1 MVRSQMKVNPNKAI
15 EFLLARGNLPI
26 LYWLKKDILEVPI
39 DREFKN
45 LQKYASRIRILKNQ
59 KPNGGWCK
67 RKYEGHPR
75 WEKSYYI
82 VDTLK
87 NMFKLHNFGCTLKDE
102 GIKKAIKFVFSTQS
116 KAGDFRGAY
125 LNEYAPTYHA
135 LSLEILCLLG
145 HDKDEKIQK
154 GFRWISNNRQDD
166 GGWVIPY
173 RTIDQEQLKNRYN
186 YEAQLKLEP
195 INPDKSRPF
204 SHLVTGMVLRAL
216 AASPTW
222 SKSKEARKAGEL
234 LLSRF
239 FKADKYNDRWLP
251 SFWEELTY
259 PFWATD
265 ILGSLDSLSKIG
277 FPVEN
282 ENLQKGLN
290 WMLKKQNKQ
299 GYWEAGNQKSSIED
313 HLWVTFA
320 VLRVLKRFG
329 LLEL

>member
-1 MVRSQMKVNPNKAI
+1 MKVNPNKAI

-26 LYWLKKDILEVPI
+26 LYWLKKDILEVPV
-39 DREFKN
+39 DREFRN
-45 LQKYASRIRILKNQ
+45 LQKFASRIRILKSQ
-59 KPNGGWCK
+59 RPNGGWGK
-67 RKYEGHPR
+67 KKYEGHPR
-75 WEKSYYI
+75 WEKTYYI

-87 NMFKLHNFGCTLKDE
+87 NMFRLYNYGCILEDE
-102 GIKKAIKFVFSTQS
+102 GIQKAAKFLFSTQS

-135 LSLEILCLLG
+135 LTLEVLCLYGL
-145 HDKDEKIQK
+145 DKNERTQK
-154 GFRWISNNRQDD
+154 GFLWIMKNRQDD

-173 RTIDQEQLKNRYN
+173 RTIDQEQLKSRYN
-186 YEAQLKLEP
+186 FEAQLKLEP
-195 INPDKSRPF
+195 IKSDKSQPF

-216 AASPTW
+216 ASSPTW
-222 SKSKEARKAGEL
+222 RKSKEAWKAGEL

-265 ILGSLDSLSKIG
+265 ILSSLDSLSKIG
-277 FPVEN
+277 FPVDN
-282 ENLQKGLN
+282 EKIKKGLN
-290 WMLKKQNKQ
+290 WVLKKQNKQ
-299 GYWEAGNQKSSIED
+299 GYWEAGNRKFSVED

-320 VLRVLKRFG
+320 VLRVFKRFG

>member
-1 MVRSQMKVNPNKAI
+1 MKVNPNKAI

-26 LYWLKKDILEVPI
+26 LYWLKKDILEVPV

-45 LQKYASRIRILKNQ
+45 LQKFASRIRILKSQ
-59 KPNGGWCK
+59 KTNGGWCK

-75 WEKSYYI
+75 WEKTYYI
-82 VDTLK
+82 VETLK
-87 NMFKLHNFGCTLKDE
+87 NMFKLYNFACSLKDE
-102 GIKKAIKFVFSTQS
+102 EIKKAIKFVLSTQS
-116 KAGDFRGAY
+116 EAGDFRGAY

-135 LSLEILCLLG
+135 LSLEILCLFGL
-145 HDKDEKIQK
+145 DKDEKVQK
-154 GFRWISNNRQDD
+154 GFRWIINNRQDD

-173 RTIDQEQLKNRYN
+173 RTIDQELLKNRYN

-195 INPDKSRPF
+195 IKPDKSQPF
-204 SHLVTGMVLRAL
+204 SHLVTGMILRAL
-216 AASPTW
+216 AASRTW
-222 SKSKEARKAGEL
+222 SKSKEAWKAGEL

-251 SFWEELTY
+251 SFWEELAY

-265 ILGSLDSLSKIG
+265 ILSSLDSLSRIG

-282 ENLQKGLN
+282 ENIQKGLN

-299 GYWEAGNQKSSIED
+299 GYWEAGNEKSSIED

-320 VLRVLKRFG
+320 ALRVLKRFG
-329 LLEL
+329 LVEL